1 MNVKFARENVVL
13 IALDNIH
20 FDYIPFVFS
29 YLYIEFIIKF
39 ILRHT
44 DYQDSRYNAL
54 ILF

>member
-29 YLYIEFIIKF
+29 YLYVEFIIKF
-39 ILRHT
+39 ISHRT
-44 DYQDSRYNAL
+44 RYQDSRIML
-54 ILF
+54 